1 MPERWVLNAS
11 PIISL
16 ARVDRANLLF
26 SIPDEVVVPQAVFDE
41 VMAGPATDA
50 ARVFLQSKESVIV
63 TSESSSEIT
72 PWDLG
77 RGETAVLSFALA
89 SPNYVA
95 ILDDAAARKCAKSF
109 SIPVKGTLAVVL
121 MAKQKNLIPSAAD
134 VLRSLRTA
142 GFHLDDRIIEKALKD
157 VTGESWSK

>member
-1 MPERWVLNAS
+1 MSERWVLNAS

-16 ARVDRANLLF
+16 ARVDRASLLF

-41 VMAGPATDA
+41 VMAGSATDA
-50 ARVFLQSKESVIV
+50 SRVFLQSKESVIV

-72 PWDLG
+72 TWDLG
-77 RGETAVLSFALA
+77 SGETAVLSFALA
-89 SPNYVA
+89 HPNYVA
-95 ILDDAAARKCAKSF
+95 ILDDAAARKCANSF
-109 SIPVKGTLAVVL
+109 SIQVKGTLAVVL

-142 GFHLDDRIIEKALKD
+142 GFHLDDRVIQKALKD
-157 VTGESWSK
+157 VAGESWS

>member
-89 SPNYVA
+89 NPNYVA
-95 ILDDAAARKCAKSF
+95 VLDDAAARKCANSF

-121 MAKQKNLIPSAAD
+121 LAKQKNLIPSAAD
-134 VLRSLRTA
+134 VLRSLRSA
-142 GFHLDDRIIEKALKD
+142 GFHLDDRVIQKALKD
-157 VTGESWSK
+157 VAGESWG

>member
-72 PWDLG
+72 TWDLG
-77 RGETAVLSFALA
+77 SGETAVLSFALA
-89 SPNYVA
+89 NPNYVA
-95 ILDDAAARKCAKSF
+95 ILDDAAARKCANSF
-109 SIPVKGTLAVVL
+109 SISVIGTLAVVL

-157 VTGESWSK
+157 VTGESWS

>member
-1 MPERWVLNAS
+1 MSERWVLNAS

-41 VMAGPATDA
+41 VMAGPVTDA

-72 PWDLG
+72 TWDLG
-77 RGETAVLSFALA
+77 SGETAVLSFALA
-89 SPNYVA
+89 HPNYVA
-95 ILDDAAARKCAKSF
+95 ILDDAAARKCANSF

-121 MAKQKNLIPSAAD
+121 LAKQKNLIPSAAD
-134 VLRSLRTA
+134 VLRSLRSA
-142 GFHLDDRIIEKALKD
+142 GFHLDDRVIQKALKD
-157 VTGESWSK
+157 VAGESWS

>member
-72 PWDLG
+72 TWDLG
-77 RGETAVLSFALA
+77 SGETAVLSFALA
-89 SPNYVA
+89 NPNYVA
-95 ILDDAAARKCAKSF
+95 VLDDAAARKCANSF

>member
-1 MPERWVLNAS
+1 MPECWVLNAS

-41 VMAGPATDA
+41 VMAGPVTDA
-50 ARVFLQSKESVIV
+50 ARAFLQSKESVIV

-72 PWDLG
+72 AWDLG
-77 RGETAVLSFALA
+77 SGETAVLSFALA
-89 SPNYVA
+89 NPNYVA
-95 ILDDAAARKCAKSF
+95 ILDDAAARKCANSF
-109 SIPVKGTLAVVL
+109 SISVKGTLAVVL

-142 GFHLDDRIIEKALKD
+142 GFHLDDRVIQKALKD
-157 VTGESWSK
+157 VVGESWN

>member
-16 ARVDRANLLF
+16 ARIDRANLLF

-72 PWDLG
+72 TWDLG
-77 RGETAVLSFALA
+77 SGETAVLSFALA
-89 SPNYVA
+89 NLNYVA
-95 ILDDAAARKCAKSF
+95 ILDDAAARKCANSF

-134 VLRSLRTA
+134 VLRALRTA
-142 GFHLDDRIIEKALKD
+142 GFHLDDRVIQKALKD
-157 VTGESWSK
+157 VAGESWS

>member
-16 ARVDRANLLF
+16 ARIDRANLLF

-72 PWDLG
+72 TWDLG
-77 RGETAVLSFALA
+77 SGETAVLSFALA
-89 SPNYVA
+89 NLNYVA
-95 ILDDAAARKCAKSF
+95 ILDDAAARKCSNSF

-134 VLRSLRTA
+134 VLRALRTA
-142 GFHLDDRIIEKALKD
+142 GFHLDDRVIQKALKD
-157 VTGESWSK
+157 VAGESWS

>member
-89 SPNYVA
+89 NPNYVA
-95 ILDDAAARKCAKSF
+95 VLDDAAARKCANSF

-121 MAKQKNLIPSAAD
+121 LAKQKNLIPSAAD
-134 VLRSLRTA
+134 VLHSLRTA

-157 VTGESWSK
+157 VTGESWGK

>member
-1 MPERWVLNAS
+1 MPERWVINAS

-72 PWDLG
+72 TWDLG
-77 RGETAVLSFALA
+77 SGETAVLSFALA
-89 SPNYVA
+89 NLNYVA
-95 ILDDAAARKCAKSF
+95 ILDDAAARKCANSF

-121 MAKQKNLIPSAAD
+121 LAKQKNLILSAAD
-134 VLRSLRTA
+134 VLRSLRSA
-142 GFHLDDRIIEKALKD
+142 GFHLDDRVIQKALKD
-157 VTGESWSK
+157 VAGESWS

>member
-1 MPERWVLNAS
+1 MPECWVLNAS

-72 PWDLG
+72 TWDLG
-77 RGETAVLSFALA
+77 SGETAVLSFALA
-89 SPNYVA
+89 NPNYVA
-95 ILDDAAARKCAKSF
+95 ILDDAAARKCANSF

-134 VLRSLRTA
+134 VLHSLRTV
-142 GFHLDDRIIEKALKD
+142 GFHLDVRIIEKALKD
-157 VTGESWSK
+157 VTGESWGN

>member
-1 MPERWVLNAS
+1 MPECWVLNAS

-72 PWDLG
+72 TWDLG
-77 RGETAVLSFALA
+77 SGETAVLSFALA
-89 SPNYVA
+89 NPNYVA
-95 ILDDAAARKCAKSF
+95 VLDDAAARKCANSF